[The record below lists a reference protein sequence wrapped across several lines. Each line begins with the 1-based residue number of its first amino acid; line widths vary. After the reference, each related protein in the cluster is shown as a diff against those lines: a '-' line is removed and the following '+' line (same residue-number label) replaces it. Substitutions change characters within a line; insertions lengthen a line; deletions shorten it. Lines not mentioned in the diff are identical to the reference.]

1 MRDIG
6 DVVLFPDWPEFQP
19 NMTPREIFSEGSFG
33 GFYWRPIY
41 SSVVSMDLR
50 NEHLEFD
57 DWWDGIDES
66 LLTSEKYDKNRNRY
80 KVKCGTTLDMWEE
93 KGWIVEQDP
102 YGWVQWYCRFYKGR
116 RSEDDSRQVKRWK
129 AFAGPRGRF
138 RNHLINRIIAK
149 GGDYDDESI
158 SPVVRQ
164 SLQHWGYRLTR
175 EDFEEAS
182 LGKWKSSLG

>member
-1 MRDIG
+1 MRKIG
-6 DVVLFPDWPEFQP
+6 DVLSFSDWPDFRP
-19 NMTPREIFSEGSFG
+19 NITPREIFLEGSFG
-33 GFYWRPIY
+33 GSYWRSIF
-41 SSVVSMDLR
+41 SSVVSEDLSDQ
-50 NEHLEFD
+50 HLEFGE
-57 DWWDGIDES
+57 WWDGIEES
-66 LLTSEKYDKNRNRY
+66 LLTSQEYDKNRNRY

-102 YGWVQWYCRFYKGR
+102 YGWVQWYCRFYRGR
-116 RSEDDSRQVKRWK
+116 RSEDDSRQVRRWK

-149 GGDYDDESI
+149 GGDYDEEDI

-175 EDFEEAS
+175 EDFEEAA